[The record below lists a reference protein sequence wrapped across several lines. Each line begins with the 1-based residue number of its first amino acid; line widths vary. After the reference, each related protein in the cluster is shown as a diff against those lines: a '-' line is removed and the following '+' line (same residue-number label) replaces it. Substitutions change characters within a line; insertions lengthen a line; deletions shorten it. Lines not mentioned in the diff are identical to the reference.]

1 MQMVTFTKAIG
12 RMVRRT
18 AKAYSLTRQTKP
30 STKANGKWT
39 NNMVKELKLG
49 TMVNVF
55 TKEHL
60 NKERKLAG
68 HDMSKTEMFT
78 KVTS

>member
-1 MQMVTFTKAIG
+1 
-12 RMVRRT
+12 
-18 AKAYSLTRQTKP
+18 
-30 STKANGKWT
+30 
-39 NNMVKELKLG
+39 MVKELKLG